1 MAIPFL
7 AMGISSGVSALSGLF
22 GAGKARRAA
31 RKARQQADALNKQIA
46 NLEKNRQAV
55 INPYEN
61 VKDISS
67 MVTNPFANL
76 QVATKAAE
84 IQGAETD
91 IALATTLDTLRATGA
106 GAGGATALAQA
117 AARSKSGIAA
127 GIEKQEAQN
136 TRLRAQGEQQMQKL
150 QMSEAARVQSA
161 QAQGKAFKFNAQES
175 RDTSQ
180 LNRLAGK
187 ADIASGQAAAYSQQ
201 SSQMMGQAL
210 GALGGLAGAAIG
222 GANYK
227 KSLANAPNTSGVD
240 VSSAYSGNEN
250 VVYNVPK
257 TVDYSDLYSGG
268 GSQYGYDY
276 LNKE

>member
-7 AMGISSGVSALSGLF
+7 AMGISAGVSALGGLF

-31 RKARQQADALNKQIA
+31 RRARQQADALGKQIS
-46 NLEKNRQAV
+46 NFEKNRQAV

-61 VKDISS
+61 VKDLSS

-84 IQGAETD
+84 IKGAETD

-136 TRLRAQGEQQMQKL
+136 TQLRAKGEQQMQML
-150 QMSEAARVQSA
+150 QMREAARVQGA
-161 QAQGKAFKFNAQES
+161 EAQGKAFKFGAQEK
-175 RDTSQ
+175 RDMST
-180 LNRLAGK
+180 LNRLAGQQNN
-187 ADIASGQAAAYSQQ
+187 ATQQAGAYSQQ
-201 SSQMMGQAL
+201 ASQMMGQAF
-210 GALGGLAGAAIG
+210 GALGNFAGMAIG
-222 GANYK
+222 TDMFK
-227 KSLANAPNTSGVD
+227 KST
-240 VSSAYSGNEN
+240 E
-250 VVYNVPK
+250 
-257 TVDYSDLYSGG
+257 
-268 GSQYGYDY
+268 
-276 LNKE
+276 

>member
-1 MAIPFL
+1 MPAPFL
-7 AMGISSGVSALSGLF
+7 AMGISAGVSALSGLF

-61 VKDISS
+61 VKELSS
-67 MVTNPFANL
+67 MVNNPFANL

-84 IQGAETD
+84 IKGAETD

-106 GAGGATALAQA
+106 GAGGATALAQQ
-117 AARSKSGIAA
+117 AARSKAGIAA

-136 TRLRAQGEQQMQKL
+136 TRLRAQGEQQMQRL
-150 QMSEAARVQSA
+150 QMSEAARVQGA
-161 QAQGKAFKFNAQES
+161 TAQGAAFKFNAQER
-175 RDTSQ
+175 RDTSK
-180 LNRLAGK
+180 LNRLAGQ

-210 GALGGLAGAAIG
+210 GALGSLAGAAIG

-227 KSLANAPNTSGVD
+227 KSLANAPGGGVD
-240 VSSAYSGNEN
+240 NFSGAYSGNEN
-250 VVYNVPK
+250 VTYNVPRAA
-257 TVDYSDLYSGG
+257 DYSNLTSGG
-268 GSQYGYDY
+268 GAEYGYGY
-276 LNKE
+276 LG